1 MKKQFINNF
10 IVVGDLGEV
19 RIYRIKE
26 EITIDPKDN
35 AHTSHKH
42 NRGTLIDKLMLE
54 IVNAADFV
62 DAHKKISDEVTD
74 KEGNYKGPFGSASGE
89 PHNLKLEIEN
99 RLLKEIAKF
108 IDNTIKSNDVKKW
121 HLAFPAEHNRALIDR
136 LDYETRDKLD
146 KNLAEDIVKLKENKI
161 LEKFGI

>member
-1 MKKQFINNF
+1 MNSKLVDNF

-19 RIYRIKE
+19 KIYKVKE

-42 NRGTLIDKLMLE
+42 HKGTLIDKLVLE
-54 IVNAADFV
+54 LVNAADFI
-62 DAHKKISDEVTD
+62 DAHKKISEEVTD

-108 IDNTIKSNDVKKW
+108 IDNTLKSAGVKRW
-121 HLAFPAEHNRALIDR
+121 HLAFPTEHNKALVER
-136 LDYETRDKLD
+136 LDYEIRDKLD
-146 KNLAEDIVKLKENKI
+146 INLPEDLTKLKEDKI
-161 LEKFGI
+161 LAKFGA

>member
-1 MKKQFINNF
+1 MTTGFVDNF

-19 RIYRIKE
+19 KVYRVKE
-26 EITIDPKDN
+26 EIAIDPKDN

-42 NRGTLIDKLMLE
+42 NKGTLIDKLVLE
-54 IVNAADFV
+54 LVNAADFV

-74 KEGNYKGPFGSASGE
+74 KEGNYKGHFGSASGE

-108 IDNTIKSNDVKKW
+108 IDDTIKSHNTKKW
-121 HLAFPAEHNRALIDR
+121 HLAFPTEHNKRLVER
-136 LDYETRDKLD
+136 LDYESRDKLE
-146 KNLAEDIVKLKENKI
+146 KNLAEDITKLKDIKI

>member
-121 HLAFPAEHNRALIDR
+121 HLAFPTEHNRALIDR